1 MRSSHPSHPA
11 HRDLLDRWLSA
22 ERADRADEAEA
33 ALAALF
39 SALPPLQPPAGFAD
53 RVLLRAGLAQMPRTS
68 PLPQTSR
75 SLFASFWMRGLLT
88 ACLLAIG
95 ISALWLPQALHALAG
110 MLSMADLVRIWTG
123 SVVVVCRWMGSAVG
137 LWDFLLTV
145 GRALA
150 TPLETPAMAL
160 ALVSCLLVS
169 MIAFRFLRNLITRDR
184 SWTYVEF

>member
-53 RVLLRAGLAQMPRTS
+53 RVLLRAGLAQMPQTS